1 MKISSLVIF
10 GLCVMISA
18 CSAPN
23 EQDNQKATATEDE
36 PLTIEEVSENVINHH
51 LASFAENDLE
61 AVVSDYTDGS
71 IIITPDS
78 TFKGIEQISSFFE
91 GLFPGFPSDS
101 TAFVMDNMVI
111 ENEVVYIIW
120 HCSTP
125 SLDIPLGTDTFII
138 KDGKINVQTFA
149 AVLNPVE

>member
-78 TFKGIEQISSFFE
+78 TFKGIE
-91 GLFPGFPSDS
+91 
-101 TAFVMDNMVI
+101 
-111 ENEVVYIIW
+111 
-120 HCSTP
+120 
-125 SLDIPLGTDTFII
+125 
-138 KDGKINVQTFA
+138 
-149 AVLNPVE
+149 